1 MRVTV
6 QLQEDAARE
15 LQQGQLDSSGTSA
28 VKPETRELIDTAAE
42 FGAQLEPL
50 HPGQTHPLLMPY
62 FTAEVPD
69 RETAE
74 KLIDRLSQNKSVAAA
89 YLKPDDELP

>member
-6 QLQEDAARE
+6 QLHENAARE
-15 LQQGQLDSSGTSA
+15 LQQAQLDSSGTSSQ
-28 VKPETRELIDTAAE
+28 TRELIDTAAE

-50 HPGQTHPLLMPY
+50 HPGQSHPLLMSY
-62 FTAEVPD
+62 FTTEVPD

-74 KLIDRLSQNKSVAAA
+74 KLIDRLSQNQSVAAA